1 MKKKRCEYKLKLTI
15 EEHEMLDGKHG
26 RAVQKSMEI
35 LETLGNIF
43 GAERMIPITS
53 VQVAGVSYANL
64 GEAGLGYLNELAVDG
79 KTRVL
84 TTLNPAG
91 MDRENWKTL
100 GISEEF
106 AKNQNRVLDAF
117 GQMGIITTAS
127 CTPYLIGNNPH
138 YGEHIAWAESSAV
151 CYSNS
156 VIGART
162 NREGGPSALAAAL
175 TGRTP
180 EYGFHLDEN
189 RQPQILINVK
199 TKVTGSDQFGVLGKA
214 IGDHLDRTGLKIPYI
229 TGVDKA
235 DLEELKSF
243 CASVAT
249 YGGAGLFHMEGITPE
264 STQKYINIPLEPQ
277 ITITKE
283 IMTNTREELTDD
295 VEIDFVSIGCPHS
308 SLKEIHQ
315 IAQLIKGK
323 KVTKEFWI
331 TTARPTKKLA
341 DEAGYARIIED
352 AGAKFASDTCC
363 VVAPITGRWK
373 AALVNSGKAC
383 YYARGRHKMK
393 IKIASLEDCVLE
405 ATS

>member
-1 MKKKRCEYKLKLTI
+1 
-15 EEHEMLDGKHG
+15 
-26 RAVQKSMEI
+26 
-35 LETLGNIF
+35 
-43 GAERMIPITS
+43 
-53 VQVAGVSYANL
+53 VQVAGVSYSNL
-64 GEAGLGYLNELAVDG
+64 GEAGLEYLSELAIDG
-79 KTRVL
+79 KVKVL

-91 MDRENWKTL
+91 MDRENWQAL

-117 GQMGIITTAS
+117 GRMGIITTAS

-156 VIGART
+156 VLGAKT

-180 EYGFHLDEN
+180 EYGLHLDKN
-189 RQPQILINVK
+189 RQPQILINID
-199 TKVTGSDQFGVLGKA
+199 TKVTGSDQFGILGKV

-229 TGVDKA
+229 TGIEKA

-243 CASVAT
+243 CASIAT
-249 YGGAGLFHMEGITPE
+249 YGGVGLFHMEGITPE
-264 STQKYINIPLEPQ
+264 ATQKHIMVPLEPQ
-277 ITITKE
+277 ITITSKD
-283 IMTNTREELTDD
+283 MANGREDLTDD

-308 SLKEIHQ
+308 SLQEIRQ
-315 IAQLIKGK
+315 IAQLIEGK

-341 DEAGYARIIED
+341 DEAGYAKIIED

-363 VVAPITGRWK
+363 VVAPIKGRWK
-373 AALVNSGKAC
+373 AAMVNSGKAC
-383 YYARGRHKMK
+383 YYASSRHKMK
-393 IKIASLEDCVLE
+393 VKIAPLEECVLE